1 MSAEDNPKPAHPPR
15 RGIFR
20 TADLPPEQRNAAWNA
35 IAGPFFDHVVPL
47 ADKAMDGEIRSD
59 LLGNW
64 ATCNIRFNQHSYAR
78 RKARSSDDE
87 FDYYFIQLYRRGTLH
102 GECAGRAVSVRPG
115 DILIL
120 DLREA
125 LTLRASAGEIITLI
139 VPHAD
144 VDRLP
149 ADLHG
154 QVLLR
159 ERDSTRQ
166 LAARFESL
174 EAQLPGMTADQI
186 DALRK
191 STRTALIA
199 AIDGMLD
206 QPVGEEESRRAHAHE
221 STTPRESG
229 EAVASLDDVQTTLL
243 DWANRGV

>member
-1 MSAEDNPKPAHPPR
+1 MSADDKPKPASPPR
-15 RGIFR
+15 RGVFR

-47 ADKAMDGEIRSD
+47 ADKAMEGEIRSD

-78 RKARSSDDE
+78 RKARRSEDG

-102 GECAGRAVSVRPG
+102 GECAGRAVFVRPG

-120 DLREA
+120 DVREA

-174 EAQLPGMTADQI
+174 EAQLPGMAADQI
-186 DALRK
+186 DALRE

-199 AIDGMLD
+199 AIDDALAQLGVEG
-206 QPVGEEESRRAHAHE
+206 QSHRPREHE
-221 STTPRESG
+221 PRTARESG
-229 EAVASLDDVQTTLL
+229 EAVVSLDDVQTTLL
-243 DWANRGV
+243 DWSNRGV

>member
-1 MSAEDNPKPAHPPR
+1 MSADKKAKHAQLPR

-20 TADLPPEQRNAAWNA
+20 TVDLPPEQRNAAWNE

-47 ADKAMDGEIRSD
+47 ADKTMDGEIRSD

-78 RKARSSDDE
+78 RRARRAEDE

-102 GECAGRAVSVRPG
+102 GECAGRAVFVRPG

-120 DLREA
+120 DVREA
-125 LTLRASAGEIITLI
+125 LALRASAGEIITLI

-144 VDRLP
+144 IERLP

-159 ERDSTRQ
+159 ERDATRQ

-174 EAQLPGMTADQI
+174 EALLPGMTADQV
-186 DALRK
+186 DTLWE
-191 STRTALIA
+191 STRASLIA
-199 AIDGMLD
+199 AIDDALAQLGVEVQAHRPLEHE
-206 QPVGEEESRRAHAHE
+206 PRAA
-221 STTPRESG
+221 RESG
-229 EAVASLDDVQTTLL
+229 EAIISLDDVQKTLL
-243 DWANRGV
+243 DWVDRAV